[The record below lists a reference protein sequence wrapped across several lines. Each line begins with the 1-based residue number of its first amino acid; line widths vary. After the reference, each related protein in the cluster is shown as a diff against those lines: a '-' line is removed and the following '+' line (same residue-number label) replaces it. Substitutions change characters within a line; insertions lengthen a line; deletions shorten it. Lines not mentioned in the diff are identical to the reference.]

1 MKYSVGISNS
11 RTRSTRRPVHSSRSM
26 ATYNVFKKYSNSN
39 VRTSS
44 KTTRGK
50 SKKSLKPKMKKIL
63 YILIGI
69 VFFIGCIVLL
79 GVGIY
84 LKNIQKSLPSPDE
97 LVTRTSDESTQI
109 LDRNGTVLYTI
120 YGNQSREFVAIENI
134 PEKTKWAVLSAEDIE
149 FISTKD

>member
-1 MKYSVGISNS
+1 
-11 RTRSTRRPVHSSRSM
+11 
-26 ATYNVFKKYSNSN
+26 
-39 VRTSS
+39 
-44 KTTRGK
+44 
-50 SKKSLKPKMKKIL
+50 MKKIL

-120 YGNQSREFVAIENI
+120 YGNQNREFVAIENI
-134 PEKTKWAVLSAEDIE
+134 PEKTKWAVLSAE
-149 FISTKD
+149 